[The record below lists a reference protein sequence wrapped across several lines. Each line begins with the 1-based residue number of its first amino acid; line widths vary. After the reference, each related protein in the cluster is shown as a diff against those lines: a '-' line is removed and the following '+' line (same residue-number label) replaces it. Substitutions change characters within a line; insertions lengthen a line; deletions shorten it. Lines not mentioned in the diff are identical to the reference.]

1 MLRLGHG
8 EELLE
13 TEKDFSRQGRVNHM
27 LKRRLDLL
35 VKVEQLG
42 ATLDVAS
49 DVGYTCETAQYFY
62 LSAVLARWE
71 QYENIV
77 EPKVAVGEL
86 DAVAEHFPFA
96 DFFADAPAPLFRCRD
111 AQEDARAAR
120 GCFVHIQRIF
130 AELEARDRGP
140 TPRPDISPDTSPRA
154 LAPTTLPHPR
164 QECRAFELLRSS
176 YDRGNFL
183 LTKHAKVI
191 AMTCT
196 HAAIKRRDLVALGFQ
211 YDNLVIEE
219 AAQIMEIETF
229 IPMVLQNPDPATNK
243 SRLKR
248 VALIG
253 DHHQL
258 PPVVK
263 NLAFQKYSRLDQSLF
278 ARFVRLGAPVVQLDR
293 QGRARKEMADLYR
306 WRYTQLG
313 DLGTVA
319 TDPRFQKAVPG
330 FAHPFQLVDVQD
342 PNGVGESVPLP
353 HYIQNL
359 AEAEF
364 VVATYMYMRLQVP
377 SPLHVSRISP
387 VHAAAGVR
395 VTSRS
400 GCC

>member
-1 MLRLGHG
+1 MEEPSRALAPGAQLALPGEHEGALRLRVQLDAAGG
-8 EELLE
+8 WLE
-13 TEKDFSRQGRVNHM
+13 ARV
-27 LKRRLDLL
+27 RREPCD
-35 VKVEQLG
+35 G
-42 ATLDVAS
+42 
-49 DVGYTCETAQYFY
+49 TAQRGEDCDEAL
-62 LSAVLARWE
+62 LSPGAVRTPASSA
-71 QYENIV
+71 
-77 EPKVAVGEL
+77 PS
-86 DAVAEHFPFA
+86 
-96 DFFADAPAPLFRCRD
+96 ADAPSSVEGAD
-111 AQEDARAAR
+111 SAAR
-120 GCFVHIQRIF
+120 SEYTPSLLPTPTAAALRHAAEGRVEDGGEGEASL

-400 GCC
+400 RCC